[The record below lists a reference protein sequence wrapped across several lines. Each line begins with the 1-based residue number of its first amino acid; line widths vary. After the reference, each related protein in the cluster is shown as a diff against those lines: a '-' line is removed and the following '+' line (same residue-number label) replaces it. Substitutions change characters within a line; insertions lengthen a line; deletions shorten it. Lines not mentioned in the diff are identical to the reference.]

1 MGSNSINIG
10 WNKYEV
16 VLLIEGYFKYQNT
29 DSTRKEVISELSKRL
44 RARMINLGM
53 SISDTYRNENGID
66 LQMRAMEYVL
76 TNGEHG
82 MNHPPKIFV
91 EIGILYANDKDK
103 YNNIL
108 SIANIMFPEVA
119 NIEAKSSNTDNVE
132 TPKALQ
138 VDTKS
143 KDITP
148 PCHTLLCLKMMTC
161 MYQKNY

>member
-16 VLLIEGYFKYQNT
+16 VLLIEGYLKYQNSN
-29 DSTRKEVISELSKRL
+29 STRKEVISELSKRL

-91 EIGILYANDKDK
+91 EIGDR
-103 YNNIL
+103 
-108 SIANIMFPEVA
+108 
-119 NIEAKSSNTDNVE
+119 KSV
-132 TPKALQ
+132 
-138 VDTKS
+138 V
-143 KDITP
+143 
-148 PCHTLLCLKMMTC
+148 
-161 MYQKNY
+161 